1 MHRSPLVLGLAALFA
16 GMTVLL
22 VVGAVVS
29 GSLVALFVAAPLG
42 LTSYVM
48 YYHGSGK
55 LARLVYR
62 QHQARRYREANA
74 ERGGFGAGP
83 RTRGR
88 AQTRSEREARA
99 GFAGSG
105 RSRSGGRRPG
115 RPGGASGPTRA
126 EARDVLGVTVGAD
139 GDEVRRAYREKVKDV
154 HPDRGGDPAEF
165 KRVTTAY
172 DRLRE

>member
-16 GMTVLL
+16 GMTILL
-22 VVGAVVS
+22 VIGAVVS

-74 ERGGFGAGP
+74 ERGGFGTGP

-88 AQTRSEREARA
+88 ARTRSEREARA
-99 GFAGSG
+99 GFDGTG
-105 RSRSGGRRPG
+105 RSRSGRRRPDQ
-115 RPGGASGPTRA
+115 PSGPTRA
-126 EARDVLGVTVGAD
+126 EARDVLGVTVSAD
-139 GDEVRRAYREKVKDV
+139 SDEVRRAYREKVKHV
-154 HPDRGGDPAEF
+154 HPDRGGDPDEF

>member
-1 MHRSPLVLGLAALFA
+1 
-16 GMTVLL
+16 MTVLL

-88 AQTRSEREARA
+88 ARTRSEREARA
-99 GFAGSG
+99 GFGGSG
-105 RSRSGGRRPG
+105 RSGSRRRPG
-115 RPGGASGPTRA
+115 QPSGASGPTRA
-126 EARDVLGVTVGAD
+126 EARDVLGVTVSAD

-154 HPDRGGDPAEF
+154 HPDRGGDPDEF
-165 KRVTTAY
+165 KRVTAAY